1 MVYIIIDHHCSFI
14 SYIIAISIF
23 IKYSHNLPNFRLIII
38 ENELHQL
45 LIDIKPW
52 CGISTLNHFKLSQIP
67 FHFFLNYVLP
77 IGKLCIQS
85 LPKNLNHPVN
95 ELMTTVID
103 QHNPVGL
110 IYHPSELMNNIR
122 LELYK
127 SGKVLFMSYNS
138 NFHKQQIYNNF
149 KGIVISTAASTT
161 NTTSSSS
168 SSSSQNNSIIYNS
181 NLIQVNCL
189 NGQLPNSILW
199 LPRIQFNQD
208 VNYIINES
216 NIILDS
222 TPVRNNPIINID
234 LNYALKQG
242 DIVLSAINNFIG
254 TSIPLGNKL

>member
-38 ENELHQL
+38 ENELHQS

-77 IGKLCIQS
+77 IGKLSIQP

-122 LELYK
+122 LELFK
-127 SGKVLFMSYNS
+127 SGKVSFMSYNS

-149 KGIVISTAASTT
+149 KGI
-161 NTTSSSS
+161 
-168 SSSSQNNSIIYNS
+168 NNSIIYNS